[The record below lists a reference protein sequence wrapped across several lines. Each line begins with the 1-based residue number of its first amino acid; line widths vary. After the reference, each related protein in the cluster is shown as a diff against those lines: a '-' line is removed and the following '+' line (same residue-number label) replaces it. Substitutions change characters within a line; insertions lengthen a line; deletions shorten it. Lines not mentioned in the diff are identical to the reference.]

1 MFKRFFSHPKVRA
14 IFLMVIGLFSA
25 ISLFGY
31 HAQDN
36 SWNTASDYVQNYLG
50 VIGAW
55 TADILL
61 QILGMIAFVF
71 PVICFV
77 FAIFLW
83 RQIKWLKLR
92 FLMVAFGALLAMW
105 LLSGVDINNMP
116 TTWNLF
122 VGKVISVLNYP
133 LFWLNYFPF
142 SYLAVCPFIC
152 LITVSMLLGIGL
164 FLHYRF
170 HWEKFFKSFTFIL
183 SCLIF
188 TLLYVGICGIDISP
202 LTLFL
207 KAGAGGFT
215 GYFLNNCFNLPKW
228 YWLIL
233 WIMLD
238 IALFTWALMLPLGKV
253 INLLG
258 KALSA
263 LGKGTLW
270 LFQKIGLKFPTKLV
284 EFFKKLR
291 IHHQVEKIK
300 KSVPK
305 VKVKS
310 VKNTPQTLVPKPT
323 SGMQLPSTDL
333 LAPVKESFGTHL
345 SKEQM
350 SQISRSLESVLAEF
364 GVQGQV
370 VGAKPGPVVTLYEFE
385 PASGVKTSRVIA
397 LADDVAREMR
407 AVSVRMALVPGS
419 NVIGIEMPN
428 QNRETVYIREMI
440 EDDEFKNH
448 KGALPIVLGKNIGG
462 KPIFA
467 DLAKMPH
474 LLVAGTTGSGK
485 SVGINTMILSLLY
498 RFTPE
503 QCRLIMVD
511 PKMVELSVYNG
522 IPHLL
527 TPVVTEPS
535 KSLMALK
542 WAVHEMEDRYR
553 SMSQLG
559 VRNIE
564 GFNAKL
570 KEAKEKNLTLKRR
583 VQTGFDPA
591 TGEPIMEDQAFDLT
605 PLPYIVFIIDE
616 MADLMGQCGK
626 EADPLIQRLAQMAR
640 AVGIHLILATQ
651 RPSVDVVTGTIKS
664 NFPSRISF
672 QVRNKIDSR
681 TILDEQGAEQLLGK
695 GDMLYMPAGNKPTRI
710 HGPFVSDDDVANVV
724 KHWTEQGEPKYVDAV
739 VEESA
744 QMAAGG
750 AGGGAGAGAS
760 LYDQAVAIVLRDKKP
775 TTSYIQRRLSIG
787 YNKAADLI
795 DQMEANG
802 IISPPNAAGKRE
814 ILKGE

>member
-1 MFKRFFSHPKVRA
+1 MIKK
-14 IFLMVIGLFSA
+14 LFSYPRVKA
-25 ISLFGY
+25 VLLMIVALILGLGLISY
-31 HAQDN
+31 TPTDPA
-36 SWNTASDYVQNYLG
+36 WNTVSGETAHNWLG
-50 VIGAW
+50 PIGAW
-55 TADILL
+55 SADILL
-61 QILGMIAFVF
+61 QLMGQVAFLVPLALLTFAVFLWFHLRWVKTRAITLLIAFLIAVWIATTI
-71 PVICFV
+71 PVKAEYIGWFK
-77 FAIFLW
+77 A
-83 RQIKWLKLR
+83 
-92 FLMVAFGALLAMW
+92 G
-105 LLSGVDINNMP
+105 SGGFI
-116 TTWNLF
+116 
-122 VGKVISVLNYP
+122 GY
-133 LFWLNYFPF
+133 
-142 SYLAVCPFIC
+142 YLANWIPVPHGWW
-152 LITVSMLLGIGL
+152 LVLLWA
-164 FLHYRF
+164 FC
-170 HWEKFFKSFTFIL
+170 S
-183 SCLIF
+183 
-188 TLLYVGICGIDISP
+188 
-202 LTLFL
+202 TLFIFAFRLPAL
-207 KAGAGGFT
+207 KIT
-215 GYFLNNCFNLPKW
+215 
-228 YWLIL
+228 
-233 WIMLD
+233 
-238 IALFTWALMLPLGKV
+238 ALT
-253 INLLG
+253 
-258 KALSA
+258 
-263 LGKGTLW
+263 GKGLW
-270 LFQKIGLKFPTKLV
+270 WGM
-284 EFFKKLR
+284 KKMPV
-291 IHHQVEKIK
+291 HMPEKIK
-300 KSVPK
+300 KPFAALHVHNQIQKIKKAAPK
-305 VKVKS
+305 VKVKA
-310 VKNTPQTLVPKPT
+310 VKAAPIKTVTEKE
-323 SGMQLPSTDL
+323 GMELPSTEL
-333 LAPVKESFGTHL
+333 LAAPKAVGGTQL
-345 SKEQM
+345 SKDQM
-350 SQISRSLESVLAEF
+350 NQLSRSLESVLAEF

-428 QNRETVYIREMI
+428 PKREMVYIRELV
-440 EDDEFKNH
+440 EDEDFKEH
-448 KGALPIVLGKNIGG
+448 KGALPIILGKNIGG
-462 KPIFA
+462 KPVYA

-527 TPVVTEPS
+527 IPVITEPA

-553 SMSQLG
+553 NMSQLG

-564 GFNAKL
+564 GFNEKL
-570 KEAKEKNLTLKRR
+570 KEAKEKGLTLKRR

-591 TGEPIMEDQAFDLT
+591 TGQPIMEDQAFDLT

-695 GDMLYMPAGNKPTRI
+695 GDMLYMPAGNKPTRV
-710 HGPFVSDDDVANVV
+710 HGPFVSDEDVGAVV
-724 KHWTEQGEPKYVDAV
+724 KHWADQGEPHYVEAV
-739 VEESA
+739 TADTDSMGA
-744 QMAAGG
+744 MGG
-750 AGGGAGAGAS
+750 AVGGGSGDS

-787 YNKAADLI
+787 YNKAATLI
-795 DQMEANG
+795 EQMEKEG
-802 IISPPNAAGKRE
+802 VISAPNAAGKRE
-814 ILKGE
+814 ILVAGGE

>member
-1 MFKRFFSHPKVRA
+1 M
-14 IFLMVIGLFSA
+14 
-25 ISLFGY
+25 
-31 HAQDN
+31 N
-36 SWNTASDYVQNYLG
+36 
-50 VIGAW
+50 
-55 TADILL
+55 
-61 QILGMIAFVF
+61 
-71 PVICFV
+71 
-77 FAIFLW
+77 
-83 RQIKWLKLR
+83 
-92 FLMVAFGALLAMW
+92 
-105 LLSGVDINNMP
+105 
-116 TTWNLF
+116 
-122 VGKVISVLNYP
+122 
-133 LFWLNYFPF
+133 
-142 SYLAVCPFIC
+142 
-152 LITVSMLLGIGL
+152 
-164 FLHYRF
+164 
-170 HWEKFFKSFTFIL
+170 
-183 SCLIF
+183 
-188 TLLYVGICGIDISP
+188 
-202 LTLFL
+202 
-207 KAGAGGFT
+207 
-215 GYFLNNCFNLPKW
+215 
-228 YWLIL
+228 
-233 WIMLD
+233 
-238 IALFTWALMLPLGKV
+238 
-253 INLLG
+253 
-258 KALSA
+258 
-263 LGKGTLW
+263 
-270 LFQKIGLKFPTKLV
+270 
-284 EFFKKLR
+284 
-291 IHHQVEKIK
+291 
-300 KSVPK
+300 
-305 VKVKS
+305 
-310 VKNTPQTLVPKPT
+310 
-323 SGMQLPSTDL
+323 
-333 LAPVKESFGTHL
+333 
-345 SKEQM
+345 
-350 SQISRSLESVLAEF
+350 QISRLLESVLLQF

-370 VGAKPGPVVTLYEFE
+370 VGARPGPVVTLYEFE

-397 LADDVAREMR
+397 LADDVAREMK
-407 AVSVRMALVPGS
+407 AVSVRMAVVPGN

-440 EDDEFKNH
+440 EDDDFKNH

-462 KPIFA
+462 KPVFA

-527 TPVVTEPS
+527 TPVVTEPG

-553 SMSQLG
+553 NMSQLG

-681 TILDEQGAEQLLGK
+681 TILDEQGAEQLLGR
-695 GDMLYMPAGNKPTRI
+695 GDMLYMPAGNKPTRV
-710 HGPFVSDDDVANVV
+710 HGPFVSDEDVANVV
-724 KHWTEQGEPKYVDAV
+724 KHWSEQGEPKYVDAV

-750 AGGGAGAGAS
+750 AGGTGGGGS

-802 IISPPNAAGKRE
+802 VISPPNAAGKRE

>member
-1 MFKRFFSHPKVRA
+1 MKMFKRFLSHPKVRSIFWA
-14 IFLMVIGLFSA
+14 IISVLTMV
-25 ISLFGY
+25 SLIGY

-36 SWNTASDYVQNYLG
+36 SWNTSSNEAQNYLG
-50 VIGAW
+50 PIGAW

-61 QILGMIAFVF
+61 QVLGGMAFVF
-71 PVICFV
+71 PIVCLI
-77 FAIFLW
+77 FAVFLW
-83 RQIKWLKLR
+83 REVRWLKLR
-92 FLMVAFGALLAMW
+92 LFLIVLGFLWTTW
-105 LLSGVDINNMP
+105 LLGDYQYETVRSWFKAGLGGFVGHYLNRWWMIPKGYWMILWVALDMA
-116 TTWNLF
+116 LF
-122 VGKVISVLNYP
+122 VWVLKIPFGKISRATGKSCWWVLHKTGIKLPAKISVL
-133 LFWLNYFPF
+133 
-142 SYLAVCPFIC
+142 
-152 LITVSMLLGIGL
+152 
-164 FLHYRF
+164 
-170 HWEKFFKSFTFIL
+170 
-183 SCLIF
+183 
-188 TLLYVGICGIDISP
+188 
-202 LTLFL
+202 
-207 KAGAGGFT
+207 
-215 GYFLNNCFNLPKW
+215 
-228 YWLIL
+228 
-233 WIMLD
+233 
-238 IALFTWALMLPLGKV
+238 
-253 INLLG
+253 
-258 KALSA
+258 
-263 LGKGTLW
+263 
-270 LFQKIGLKFPTKLV
+270 
-284 EFFKKLR
+284 FKKLR

-300 KSVPK
+300 KSAPKSK
-305 VKVKS
+305 VKAVK
-310 VKNTPQTLVPKPT
+310 KTPQTLVQKPV
-323 SGMQLPSTDL
+323 SGPQLPSSDL
-333 LAPVKESFGTHL
+333 LAPVKESATVHL
-345 SKEQM
+345 SKDQM
-350 SQISRSLESVLAEF
+350 NQISRSLESVLMQF
-364 GVQGQV
+364 KVQGQV
-370 VGAKPGPVVTLYEFE
+370 VGARPGPVVTLYEFE
-385 PASGVKTSRVIA
+385 PASGIKISRVIT
-397 LADDVAREMR
+397 LADDVAREMKV
-407 AVSVRMALVPGS
+407 VSVRMAVVPGS

-440 EDDEFKNH
+440 EDDGFKNH

-462 KPIFA
+462 RPVFA

-527 TPVVTEPS
+527 TPVVTEPG

-553 SMSQLG
+553 NMSQLG

-564 GFNAKL
+564 GFNEKL
-570 KEAKEKNLTLKRR
+570 REAKEKNLTLKRR

-591 TGEPIMEDQAFDLT
+591 TGQPIMEDQAFDLT

-681 TILDEQGAEQLLGK
+681 TILDEQGAEQLLGR
-695 GDMLYMPAGNKPTRI
+695 GDMLYMPAGNKPTRV
-710 HGPFVSDDDVANVV
+710 HGPFVSDEDVANVV
-724 KHWTEQGEPKYVDAV
+724 KHWTAQGEPKYLDAV

-750 AGGGAGAGAS
+750 SGATESGGTGDS

-787 YNKAADLI
+787 YNKAASLI
-795 DQMEANG
+795 EKMEQEG
-802 IISPPNAAGKRE
+802 IVSAPNVAGKRE
-814 ILKGE
+814 ILVAGGE

>member
-1 MFKRFFSHPKVRA
+1 MIKK
-14 IFLMVIGLFSA
+14 LFSYPRVKA
-25 ISLFGY
+25 ILFVVIALFLGVSLAGY
-31 HAQDN
+31 SPMDTA
-36 SWNTASDYVQNYLG
+36 WNTAAGTAYHNYLG
-50 VIGAW
+50 PVGAW
-55 TADILL
+55 SADLLL
-61 QILGMIAFVF
+61 QLIGQTAFLV
-71 PVICFV
+71 PVALLT

-83 RQIKWLKLR
+83 FHLR
-92 FLMVAFGALLAMW
+92 WVKTRGITLVLAFLLAMW
-105 LLSGVDINNMP
+105 LSAGIAPKPEYAHWFKAGSGGFIGFYLRMWIPMP
-116 TTWNLF
+116 QGFWQ
-122 VGKVISVLNYP
+122 VL
-133 LFWLNYFPF
+133 LWALC
-142 SYLAVCPFIC
+142 A
-152 LITVSMLLGIGL
+152 
-164 FLHYRF
+164 
-170 HWEKFFKSFTFIL
+170 
-183 SCLIF
+183 
-188 TLLYVGICGIDISP
+188 
-202 LTLFL
+202 TLFIFSFRLPAL
-207 KAGAGGFT
+207 KMTVFT
-215 GYFLNNCFNLPKW
+215 GKGLWWGMKKMPVHLP
-228 YWLIL
+228 
-233 WIMLD
+233 
-238 IALFTWALMLPLGKV
+238 
-253 INLLG
+253 
-258 KALSA
+258 
-263 LGKGTLW
+263 
-270 LFQKIGLKFPTKLV
+270 QKITKPLAA
-284 EFFKKLR
+284 L
-291 IHHQVEKIK
+291 QVHNQIKKIK
-300 KSVPK
+300 KAAPK
-305 VKVKS
+305 VKIKAVKS
-310 VKNTPQTLVPKPT
+310 APVPVTEKE
-323 SGMQLPSTDL
+323 GMELPSTEL
-333 LAPVKESFGTHL
+333 LTAPKAGGGTQL
-345 SKEQM
+345 SKDQM
-350 SQISRSLESVLAEF
+350 AQLSRSLESVLAEF

-428 QNRETVYIREMI
+428 PKREMVYIRELV
-440 EDDEFKNH
+440 EDEDFKEH
-448 KGALPIVLGKNIGG
+448 KGALPIILGKNIGG
-462 KPIFA
+462 KPVYA

-527 TPVVTEPS
+527 IPVITEPA

-553 SMSQLG
+553 NMSQLG

-564 GFNAKL
+564 GFNEKL
-570 KEAKEKNLTLKRR
+570 KEAKEKGLTLKRR

-591 TGEPIMEDQAFDLT
+591 TGQPIMEEQAFDLT

-695 GDMLYMPAGNKPTRI
+695 GDMLYMPAGNKPTRV
-710 HGPFVSDDDVANVV
+710 HGPFVSDEDVTNVV
-724 KHWTEQGEPKYVDAV
+724 KHWADQGEPHYVEAV
-739 VEESA
+739 TA
-744 QMAAGG
+744 DTDNMG
-750 AGGGAGAGAS
+750 AIGGGAGMGSGDS

-787 YNKAADLI
+787 YNKAATLI
-795 DQMEANG
+795 EQMEKEG
-802 IISPPNAAGKRE
+802 VISAPNAAGKRE
-814 ILKGE
+814 ILVPGGE

>member
-1 MFKRFFSHPKVRA
+1 MIKNLWAHPRVKAVVFTLLA
-14 IFLMVIGLFSA
+14 VIFGL
-25 ISLFGY
+25 SLASY
-31 HAQDN
+31 APTDKA
-36 SWNTASDYVQNYLG
+36 WNTASNVPYHNWLG
-50 VIGAW
+50 PVGAW
-55 TADILL
+55 SADALL
-61 QILGMIAFVF
+61 QLMGQAAFLIPLAFLTFAVFLWLHLRWVKTRGIVLLIAF
-71 PVICFV
+71 
-77 FAIFLW
+77 
-83 RQIKWLKLR
+83 
-92 FLMVAFGALLAMW
+92 LLAMW
-105 LLSGVDINNMP
+105 LATTIPVKPEYIGWFKAGSGGFIGYYL
-116 TTWNLF
+116 TTWIP
-122 VGKVISVLNYP
+122 VP
-133 LFWLNYFPF
+133 Q
-142 SYLAVCPFIC
+142 
-152 LITVSMLLGIGL
+152 GI
-164 FLHYRF
+164 
-170 HWEKFFKSFTFIL
+170 
-183 SCLIF
+183 
-188 TLLYVGICGIDISP
+188 
-202 LTLFL
+202 
-207 KAGAGGFT
+207 
-215 GYFLNNCFNLPKW
+215 
-228 YWLIL
+228 WLIL
-233 WIMLD
+233 L
-238 IALFTWALMLPLGKV
+238 WALCAFFFIFAFKIP
-253 INLLG
+253 
-258 KALSA
+258 ALKITA
-263 LGKGTLW
+263 MTGKGALW
-270 LFQKIGLKFPTKLV
+270 GVKKMPVHLPEKITKPFAALHV
-284 EFFKKLR
+284 HR
-291 IHHQVEKIK
+291 QIQKIK
-300 KSVPK
+300 KAAPKAKIKAVKTPSVQPVVGK
-305 VKVKS
+305 E
-310 VKNTPQTLVPKPT
+310 
-323 SGMQLPSTDL
+323 GMALPSSEL
-333 LAPVKESFGTHL
+333 LAAPKMAGGPQL
-345 SKEQM
+345 SKDQM
-350 SQISRSLESVLAEF
+350 TQLSRSLESVLAEF

-428 QNRETVYIREMI
+428 PKREMVYIRELV
-440 EDDEFKNH
+440 EDEDFKEH
-448 KGALPIVLGKNIGG
+448 KGALPIILGKNIGG
-462 KPIFA
+462 KPVYA

-527 TPVVTEPS
+527 IPVITEPA

-553 SMSQLG
+553 NMSQLG

-564 GFNAKL
+564 GFNEKL
-570 KEAKEKNLTLKRR
+570 KEAKEKGLTLKRR

-591 TGEPIMEDQAFDLT
+591 TGQPIMEEQAFDLT

-695 GDMLYMPAGNKPTRI
+695 GDMLYMPAGNKPVRV
-710 HGPFVSDDDVANVV
+710 HGPFVSDEDVGAVV
-724 KHWTEQGEPKYVDAV
+724 KHWSEQGEPHYVEAV
-739 VEESA
+739 TADTES
-744 QMAAGG
+744 MNTM
-750 AGGGAGAGAS
+750 GGGVGGGTGDS

-787 YNKAADLI
+787 YNKAATLI
-795 DQMEANG
+795 EQMEKEG
-802 IISPPNAAGKRE
+802 VISAPNAAGKRE
-814 ILKGE
+814 ILVPGGE

>member
-1 MFKRFFSHPKVRA
+1 MIKKLWGYPIVKAVIFA
-14 IFLMVIGLFSA
+14 ILAILLGLSLVSYSPTDSA
-25 ISLFGY
+25 
-31 HAQDN
+31 
-36 SWNTASDYVQNYLG
+36 WNTASGETYHNWLG
-50 VIGAW
+50 PVGSFC
-55 TADILL
+55 ADALL
-61 QILGMIAFVF
+61 QLMGQVAILVPMALLT
-71 PVICFV
+71 
-77 FAIFLW
+77 FAVFLW
-83 RQIKWLKLR
+83 VHLR
-92 FLMVAFGALLAMW
+92 WVRTRGIVLILAFLMAMW
-105 LLSGVDINNMP
+105 LAITIPVKPEYAGWFKAGSGGFI
-116 TTWNLF
+116 
-122 VGKVISVLNYP
+122 GY
-133 LFWLNYFPF
+133 
-142 SYLAVCPFIC
+142 YLANWIPVP
-152 LITVSMLLGIGL
+152 
-164 FLHYRF
+164 H
-170 HWEKFFKSFTFIL
+170 
-183 SCLIF
+183 
-188 TLLYVGICGIDISP
+188 
-202 LTLFL
+202 
-207 KAGAGGFT
+207 GG
-215 GYFLNNCFNLPKW
+215 
-228 YWLIL
+228 WLIL
-233 WIMLD
+233 LWTLCAMMFIFAFRIPAFKITCL
-238 IALFTWALMLPLGKV
+238 T
-253 INLLG
+253 
-258 KALSA
+258 
-263 LGKGTLW
+263 GKGALW
-270 LFQKIGLKFPTKLV
+270 GLKKMPV
-284 EFFKKLR
+284 
-291 IHHQVEKIK
+291 HVPEKIK
-300 KSVPK
+300 KPFKALHVHNQIQKIKKAAPK
-305 VKVKS
+305 VKVKA
-310 VKNTPQTLVPKPT
+310 VKTAPAPIVENKE
-323 SGMQLPSTDL
+323 GMELPSTEL
-333 LAPVKESFGTHL
+333 LTAPKAGGGAQL
-345 SKEQM
+345 SKDQM
-350 SQISRSLESVLAEF
+350 NQLSRSLESVLAEF

-428 QNRETVYIREMI
+428 PKREMVYIRELV
-440 EDDEFKNH
+440 EDEDFKEH
-448 KGALPIVLGKNIGG
+448 KGALPIILGKNIGG
-462 KPIFA
+462 KPVYA

-527 TPVVTEPS
+527 IPVITEPA

-553 SMSQLG
+553 NMSQLG

-564 GFNAKL
+564 GFNEKL
-570 KEAKEKNLTLKRR
+570 KEAKEKGLTLKRR

-591 TGEPIMEDQAFDLT
+591 TGQPIMEEQAFDLT

-695 GDMLYMPAGNKPTRI
+695 GDMLYMPAGNKPTRV
-710 HGPFVSDDDVANVV
+710 HGPFVSDEDVNAVV
-724 KHWTEQGEPKYVDAV
+724 KHWSEQGEPHYVEAV
-739 VEESA
+739 TADTDS
-744 QMAAGG
+744 MG
-750 AGGGAGAGAS
+750 AVGGGINSGDS

-787 YNKAADLI
+787 YNKAASLI
-795 DQMEANG
+795 EKMEQKG
-802 IISPPNAAGKRE
+802 VISAPNAAGKRE
-814 ILKGE
+814 ILVAGGE

>member
-1 MFKRFFSHPKVRA
+1 MFKKVFSHPKIKA
-14 IFLMVIGLFSA
+14 FFWFLTGVLACVSLIG
-25 ISLFGY
+25 Y
-31 HAQDN
+31 QPQDN
-36 SWNTASDYVQNYLG
+36 SWNTSSDSVQNYLG
-50 VIGAW
+50 TIGAW
-55 TADILL
+55 IADILL
-61 QILGMIAFVF
+61 QLIGIMAFAF
-71 PVICFV
+71 PIVCLI

-83 RQIKWLKLR
+83 RQIRWIKLR
-92 FLMVAFGALLAMW
+92 LF
-105 LLSGVDINNMP
+105 
-116 TTWNLF
+116 F
-122 VGKVISVLNYP
+122 VGLGFLWTDWFLGGI
-133 LFWLNYFPF
+133 PF
-142 SYLAVCPFIC
+142 E
-152 LITVSMLLGIGL
+152 TTRG
-164 FLHYRF
+164 
-170 HWEKFFKSFTFIL
+170 WFKADL
-183 SCLIF
+183 
-188 TLLYVGICGIDISP
+188 
-202 LTLFL
+202 
-207 KAGAGGFT
+207 GGFV
-215 GYFLNNCFNLPKW
+215 GYFLSRFWKVPQGW
-228 YWLIL
+228 WLIL
-233 WIMLD
+233 WILLD
-238 IALFTWALMLPLGKV
+238 VILFTLALKLPLGKICRV
-253 INLLG
+253 
-258 KALSA
+258 
-263 LGKGTLW
+263 LGKGSWW
-270 LFQKIGLKFPTKLV
+270 LVQKTGIKLPSKV
-284 EFFKKLR
+284 CSLFKKLH

-305 VKVKS
+305 VKPKAVK
-310 VKNTPQTLVPKPT
+310 KTPQTLVPKPA

-333 LAPVKESFGTHL
+333 LAPVKTSGGVHL
-345 SKEQM
+345 SKDQM
-350 SQISRSLESVLAEF
+350 NQISRSLESVLAEF

-440 EDDEFKNH
+440 EDDDFKNH

-553 SMSQLG
+553 NMSQLG

-681 TILDEQGAEQLLGK
+681 TILDEQGAEQLLGR
-695 GDMLYMPAGNKPTRI
+695 GDMLYMPAGNKPTRV
-710 HGPFVSDDDVANVV
+710 HGPFVSDEDVANVV
-724 KHWTEQGEPKYVDAV
+724 KHWTAQGEPKYVDAV

-750 AGGGAGAGAS
+750 TGGSAGAGAS

-802 IISPPNAAGKRE
+802 VISAPNVAGKRE

>member
-1 MFKRFFSHPKVRA
+1 MLKKLWGYPRVKAVIFSVLA
-14 IFLMVIGLFSA
+14 ILLGL
-25 ISLFGY
+25 SLASY
-31 HAQDN
+31 SPTDN
-36 SWNTASDYVQNYLG
+36 AWNTASGEAYHNWLG
-50 VIGAW
+50 PVGSW
-55 TADILL
+55 SADILL
-61 QILGMIAFVF
+61 QLMGQTAFLV
-71 PVICFV
+71 
-77 FAIFLW
+77 
-83 RQIKWLKLR
+83 
-92 FLMVAFGALLAMW
+92 
-105 LLSGVDINNMP
+105 
-116 TTWNLF
+116 
-122 VGKVISVLNYP
+122 P
-133 LFWLNYFPF
+133 L
-142 SYLAVCPFIC
+142 
-152 LITVSMLLGIGL
+152 
-164 FLHYRF
+164 
-170 HWEKFFKSFTFIL
+170 
-183 SCLIF
+183 
-188 TLLYVGICGIDISP
+188 
-202 LTLFL
+202 
-207 KAGAGGFT
+207 
-215 GYFLNNCFNLPKW
+215 
-228 YWLIL
+228 
-233 WIMLD
+233 
-238 IALFTWALMLPLGKV
+238 ALFTFAVFLWVHLRWVKTRGIVLTVAFLLSMWLATSIPVKAEYAGWFKAGSGGFIGYYLANWVPVPHGWWLVSLWALCAAMFIFAFRIP
-253 INLLG
+253 
-258 KALSA
+258 ALKITS
-263 LGKGTLW
+263 LTGKGALW
-270 LFQKIGLKFPTKLV
+270 GI
-284 EFFKKLR
+284 KKMPVR
-291 IHHQVEKIK
+291 IPEKIK
-300 KSVPK
+300 KPFKALHVHNQIQKIKKVAPK
-305 VKVKS
+305 VKVKA
-310 VKNTPQTLVPKPT
+310 VKAAPIKEVAENKE
-323 SGMQLPSTDL
+323 GMELPSTEL
-333 LAPVKESFGTHL
+333 LTAPKAGGGAQL
-345 SKEQM
+345 SKDQM
-350 SQISRSLESVLAEF
+350 NQLSRSLESVLAEF

-428 QNRETVYIREMI
+428 PKREMVYIRELV
-440 EDDEFKNH
+440 EDEDFKEH
-448 KGALPIVLGKNIGG
+448 KGALPIILGKNIGG
-462 KPIFA
+462 KPVYA

-527 TPVVTEPS
+527 IPVITEPA

-553 SMSQLG
+553 NMSQLG

-564 GFNAKL
+564 GFNEKL
-570 KEAKEKNLTLKRR
+570 REAKDKNLTLKRR

-591 TGEPIMEDQAFDLT
+591 TGQPIMEEQAFDLT

-695 GDMLYMPAGNKPTRI
+695 GDMLYMPAGNKPTRV
-710 HGPFVSDDDVANVV
+710 HGPFVSDEDVNAVV
-724 KHWTEQGEPKYVDAV
+724 KHWSEQGEPHYVEAV
-739 VEESA
+739 TADTDSMGAMGGGV
-744 QMAAGG
+744 GG
-750 AGGGAGAGAS
+750 ASGDS

-787 YNKAADLI
+787 YNKAATLI
-795 DQMEANG
+795 EQMEKEG
-802 IISPPNAAGKRE
+802 VISAPNAAGKRE
-814 ILKGE
+814 ILVPGGE

>member
-1 MFKRFFSHPKVRA
+1 MIKKLWGYPRVKA
-14 IFLMVIGLFSA
+14 IIFGILA
-25 ISLFGY
+25 IVLTLALVSY
-31 HAQDN
+31 SPTDKA
-36 SWNTASDYVQNYLG
+36 WNTVSGEAYHNWLG
-50 VIGAW
+50 PVGSW
-55 TADILL
+55 SADILL
-61 QILGMIAFVF
+61 QLMGQVAFLV
-71 PVICFV
+71 PLALLT
-77 FAIFLW
+77 FAVFLW
-83 RQIKWLKLR
+83 IHLR
-92 FLMVAFGALLAMW
+92 WVKTRAIVLTFAFLSAMW
-105 LLSGVDINNMP
+105 LS
-116 TTWNLF
+116 TT
-122 VGKVISVLNYP
+122 ISVNTNYANW
-133 LFWLNYFPF
+133 F
-142 SYLAVCPFIC
+142 
-152 LITVSMLLGIGL
+152 
-164 FLHYRF
+164 
-170 HWEKFFKSFTFIL
+170 
-183 SCLIF
+183 
-188 TLLYVGICGIDISP
+188 
-202 LTLFL
+202 
-207 KAGAGGFT
+207 KAGSGGFI
-215 GYFLNNCFNLPKW
+215 GYYLKEWLPVPQGW
-228 YWLIL
+228 WLVL
-233 WIMLD
+233 L
-238 IALFTWALMLPLGKV
+238 WALCAFFFIFAFKIP
-253 INLLG
+253 
-258 KALSA
+258 ALKITA
-263 LGKGTLW
+263 ITGKGALW
-270 LFQKIGLKFPTKLV
+270 GI
-284 EFFKKLR
+284 KKVPVRLP
-291 IHHQVEKIK
+291 EKIK
-300 KSVPK
+300 KPFTKLHVHNQIQKIKKEAPKTK
-305 VKVKS
+305 VKAVKS
-310 VKNTPQTLVPKPT
+310 TTVKEVVEDKE
-323 SGMQLPSTDL
+323 GMELPSPEL
-333 LAPVKESFGTHL
+333 LAAPKASSGTQL

-350 SQISRSLESVLAEF
+350 SQYSRSLESVLAEF

-428 QNRETVYIREMI
+428 PKRETVYIRELI
-440 EDDEFKNH
+440 EDEDFKEH
-448 KGALPIVLGKNIGG
+448 TGALPIILGKNIGG
-462 KPIFA
+462 KPVYA

-527 TPVVTEPS
+527 IPVITEPA

-553 SMSQLG
+553 NMSQLG

-564 GFNAKL
+564 GFNEKL
-570 KEAKEKNLTLKRR
+570 REAKEKGLTLKRR

-591 TGEPIMEDQAFDLT
+591 TGQPIMEDQAFDLT

-695 GDMLYMPAGNKPTRI
+695 GDMLYMPAGNKPTRV
-710 HGPFVSDDDVANVV
+710 HGPFVSDEDVNAVV
-724 KHWTEQGEPKYVDAV
+724 KHWSNQGEPHYVEAV
-739 VEESA
+739 TADTESV
-744 QMAAGG
+744 G
-750 AGGGAGAGAS
+750 AIGENGINSGDS

-787 YNKAADLI
+787 YNKAASLI
-795 DQMEANG
+795 EKMEQEGVVSA
-802 IISPPNAAGKRE
+802 PNAAGKRE
-814 ILKGE
+814 ILVPGGEG

>member
-1 MFKRFFSHPKVRA
+1 MIKKLWAHPRVKAVVFVLLA
-14 IFLMVIGLFSA
+14 IVLGL
-25 ISLFGY
+25 SLASYFPT
-31 HAQDN
+31 DD
-36 SWNTASDYVQNYLG
+36 SWNTASGFAYHNWLG
-50 VIGAW
+50 
-55 TADILL
+55 
-61 QILGMIAFVF
+61 
-71 PVICFV
+71 PVG
-77 FAIFLW
+77 
-83 RQIKWLKLR
+83 
-92 FLMVAFGALLAMW
+92 AFGADMLLQLMGQVAFLVPLTLVIFALFLWLHFDWIKIRGIVLVFAFLLAMW
-105 LLSGVDINNMP
+105 LTTTISIKPEYASWFKAGSGGFIGYYLANWVPVPHGWWTVLLWVICA
-116 TTWNLF
+116 TLF
-122 VGKVISVLNYP
+122 VFALRLP
-133 LFWLNYFPF
+133 
-142 SYLAVCPFIC
+142 AVK
-152 LITVSMLLGIGL
+152 ITV
-164 FLHYRF
+164 
-170 HWEKFFKSFTFIL
+170 
-183 SCLIF
+183 
-188 TLLYVGICGIDISP
+188 
-202 LTLFL
+202 LT
-207 KAGAGGFT
+207 
-215 GYFLNNCFNLPKW
+215 
-228 YWLIL
+228 
-233 WIMLD
+233 
-238 IALFTWALMLPLGKV
+238 
-253 INLLG
+253 
-258 KALSA
+258 
-263 LGKGTLW
+263 GKGVLW
-270 LFQKIGLKFPTKLV
+270 GLRKMPV
-284 EFFKKLR
+284 R
-291 IHHQVEKIK
+291 VPEKIK
-300 KSVPK
+300 KPFTALHVHSQIQKIKKAAPK
-305 VKVKS
+305 AKIKAVKM
-310 VKNTPQTLVPKPT
+310 PAKPVAEKE
-323 SGMQLPSTDL
+323 GMELPSTEL
-333 LAPVKESFGTHL
+333 LAAPKASGGSQL
-345 SKEQM
+345 SKDQM
-350 SQISRSLESVLAEF
+350 NQLSRSLESVLAEF

-428 QNRETVYIREMI
+428 PKREMVYIRELV
-440 EDDEFKNH
+440 EDEDFKEH
-448 KGALPIVLGKNIGG
+448 KGALPIILGKNIGG
-462 KPIFA
+462 KPVYA

-527 TPVVTEPS
+527 IPVITEPA

-553 SMSQLG
+553 NMSQLG

-564 GFNAKL
+564 GFNEKL
-570 KEAKEKNLTLKRR
+570 REAKEKNLTLKRR

-591 TGEPIMEDQAFDLT
+591 TGQPIMEDQAFDLT

-695 GDMLYMPAGNKPTRI
+695 GDMLYMPAGNKPVRV
-710 HGPFVSDDDVANVV
+710 HGPFVSDEDVNAVV
-724 KHWTEQGEPKYVDAV
+724 KHWSGQGEPHYVEAV
-739 VEESA
+739 TADTDS
-744 QMAAGG
+744 MG
-750 AGGGAGAGAS
+750 AVGGGMGASGDS

-787 YNKAADLI
+787 YNKAASLI
-795 DQMEANG
+795 EKMEQEG
-802 IISPPNAAGKRE
+802 VISAPNAAGKRE
-814 ILKGE
+814 ILVAGGE

>member
-1 MFKRFFSHPKVRA
+1 MFKRIFSHPKVRSV
-14 IFLMVIGLFSA
+14 FWGCLGVFTMV
-25 ISLFGY
+25 SLLGY

-36 SWNTASDYVQNYLG
+36 SWNTSSGNVQNYLG
-50 VIGAW
+50 ITGAW

-61 QILGMIAFVF
+61 QLIGVMAFVF
-71 PVICFV
+71 PVVCFI
-77 FAIFLW
+77 FALFLW
-83 RQIKWLKLR
+83 RQTRWLKLR
-92 FLMVAFGALLAMW
+92 LFFVITGFLWTDYFL
-105 LLSGVDINNMP
+105 
-116 TTWNLF
+116 
-122 VGKVISVLNYP
+122 GKIPYETMRG
-133 LFWLNYFPF
+133 W
-142 SYLAVCPFIC
+142 
-152 LITVSMLLGIGL
+152 
-164 FLHYRF
+164 
-170 HWEKFFKSFTFIL
+170 FKADL
-183 SCLIF
+183 
-188 TLLYVGICGIDISP
+188 
-202 LTLFL
+202 
-207 KAGAGGFT
+207 GGFI
-215 GYFLNNCFNLPKW
+215 GRFLNNLWTLPKG

-233 WIMLD
+233 WAGISV
-238 IALFTWALMLPLGKV
+238 ALFTWALMLPLGKV
-253 INLLG
+253 MSVLG
-258 KALSA
+258 KITAA
-263 LGKGTLW
+263 LGKSVWWVVRKTGFRFPARLHM
-270 LFQKIGLKFPTKLV
+270 LFQKLH
-284 EFFKKLR
+284 

-305 VKVKS
+305 VKIKAI
-310 VKNTPQTLVPKPT
+310 KNSPQTLVPKPVC
-323 SGMQLPSTDL
+323 GMQLPSTDL
-333 LAPVKESFGTHL
+333 LAPVKESSGIHL
-345 SKEQM
+345 SKDQM
-350 SQISRSLESVLAEF
+350 NQISRSLESVLAEF

-440 EDDEFKNH
+440 EDDDFKNH

-527 TPVVTEPS
+527 TPVVTEPG

-553 SMSQLG
+553 NMSQLG

-583 VQTGFDPA
+583 VQTGFDPS

-710 HGPFVSDDDVANVV
+710 HGPFVSDEDVANVV
-724 KHWTEQGEPKYVDAV
+724 KHWSAQGEPKYVDAV

-744 QMAAGG
+744 QIASGG
-750 AGGGAGAGAS
+750 AGGSAGPGGS

-802 IISPPNAAGKRE
+802 VISAPNVAGKRE

>member
-1 MFKRFFSHPKVRA
+1 MQIFKGLKGKMKA
-14 IFLMVIGLFSA
+14 ILWIGVACLLGL
-25 ISLFGY
+25 SLWGY
-31 HAQDN
+31 MPDDN
-36 SWNTASDYVQNYLG
+36 SWNTASTQTLNFMGPV
-50 VIGAW
+50 GAW

-61 QILGMIAFVF
+61 QLFGAFA
-71 PVICFV
+71 
-77 FAIFLW
+77 FAIPVLLFVLNVFRLCEVAW
-83 RQIKWLKLR
+83 MRLR
-92 FLMVAFGALLAMW
+92 FFVSLLMGAFTLWLLAGYDVKTEW
-105 LLSGVDINNMP
+105 
-116 TTWNLF
+116 F
-122 VGKVISVLNYP
+122 
-133 LFWLNYFPF
+133 
-142 SYLAVCPFIC
+142 
-152 LITVSMLLGIGL
+152 
-164 FLHYRF
+164 
-170 HWEKFFKSFTFIL
+170 
-183 SCLIF
+183 
-188 TLLYVGICGIDISP
+188 
-202 LTLFL
+202 
-207 KAGAGGFT
+207 KAGLGGYIGSF
-215 GYFLNNCFNLPKW
+215 FNAWAVLPKGAW
-228 YWLIL
+228 RIL
-233 WIMLD
+233 WIFADAVAFLWVLKVPVGW
-238 IALFTWALMLPLGKV
+238 ITKNICRVLGFIFARLPIKISPKIKALFTH
-253 INLLG
+253 IH
-258 KALSA
+258 
-263 LGKGTLW
+263 
-270 LFQKIGLKFPTKLV
+270 
-284 EFFKKLR
+284 
-291 IHHQVEKIK
+291 IHHQVAKIK

-305 VKVKS
+305 VKVKA
-310 VKNTPQTLVPKPT
+310 VKNVAQTLPT
-323 SGMQLPSTDL
+323 HTSSNLVLPSTDL
-333 LAPVKESFGTHL
+333 LAPVKEGGGSKF

-350 SQISRSLESVLAEF
+350 NQISRSLENVLSQF

-370 VGAKPGPVVTLYEFE
+370 VGAHPGPVVTLYEFE

-407 AVSVRMALVPGS
+407 AVSVRMAVVPGS

-428 QNRETVYIREMI
+428 PSRETVYIREMV
-440 EDDEFKNH
+440 EDDGFKEH
-448 KGALPIVLGKNIGG
+448 KGALPIILGKNIGG

-503 QCRLIMVD
+503 QCRLILVD

-527 TPVVTEPS
+527 TPVVTEPA

-553 SMSQLG
+553 SMSQVG

-570 KEAKEKNLTLKRR
+570 REAKEKNLTLKRR

-710 HGPFVSDDDVANVV
+710 HGPFVSDEDVGAVV
-724 KHWTEQGEPKYVDAV
+724 KHWAGQGEPKYVDAV
-739 VEESA
+739 VQESA
-744 QMAAGG
+744 EIANGG
-750 AGGGAGAGAS
+750 MGAS
-760 LYDQAVAIVLRDKKP
+760 ASGDELYDKAVAIVLRDKKP

-787 YNKAADLI
+787 YNKAASLI
-795 DQMEANG
+795 EKMEENG
-802 IISPPNAAGKRE
+802 VVSAPNVAGKRE
-814 ILKGE
+814 ILTGGGE